1 MAIGHWPLQVIE
13 LLIPHCPV
21 TGDTWCSG
29 QSSTV
34 GSRAECVPSSVTCR
48 ENHFSEPVGFWSP
61 HHCNVL
67 SSNTKRSLRLVRIR
81 VLKSTMEFEAFIR
94 AFGTPVACREN
105 TVRVHPAGAGHGQ
118 CSVCGGL
125 PSLLWRGACGSCCV
139 HMKIPFAVCSTK
151 WTELKLLPVALFFL
165 SCSLW
170 EQRPFLGIAQFSSVT
185 RSYPTLCDRMNRSTP
200 GLPVHHQLPEFS
212 QTHVHR
218 VSDAIQISHPLSS
231 PSPPVST

>member
-1 MAIGHWPLQVIE
+1 MVRVLRWEAE
-13 LLIPHCPV
+13 LNVCPV
-21 TGDTWCSG
+21 LSPVEKITS
-29 QSSTV
+29 QSLL
-34 GSRAECVPSSVTCR
+34 GSEVPITAMSS
-48 ENHFSEPVGFWSP
+48 H
-61 HHCNVL
+61 L
-67 SSNTKRSLRLVRIR
+67 IQRSLRLVRIR

-185 RSYPTLCDRMNRSTP
+185 RSYPTLCDRMNRSPIPQYKKSKKIKKIKWTMNTP
-200 GLPVHHQLPEFS
+200 KWKVPFL
-212 QTHVHR
+212 
-218 VSDAIQISHPLSS
+218 
-231 PSPPVST
+231 